1 MRLKKIDYFH
11 TLMVTHL
18 INFPPSCG
26 LDSIDSIRCLSWYWL
41 WCYCSRSCGLIR
53 VNLVHFALDCD
64 DEVGRYASVSGDDF
78 VALNAPNSTIEKFRF
93 DYFLQWEFINL
104 LVLAVDDAAL
114 RAVHHHSL

>member
-1 MRLKKIDYFH
+1 M
-11 TLMVTHL
+11 
-18 INFPPSCG
+18 
-26 LDSIDSIRCLSWYWL
+26 
-41 WCYCSRSCGLIR
+41 IR